1 MTAIPL
7 LQCTG
12 LYILYMAMESKHLR
26 LYFVVARIIS
36 GGVWSWNLGGGV
48 CIGGAT
54 HIFLGGDK
62 IEILEIPPPHC

>member
-36 GGVWSWNLGGGV
+36 GGVGLGTWGGG
-48 CIGGAT
+48 CALEEQ
-54 HIFLGGDK
+54 HIFFWGETK
-62 IEILEIPPPHC
+62 